1 MKFIMLASLCQTFR
15 LGSFGKDSRTLGTST
30 HDRVLGQSLNNVEV
44 PKDSLWYPKQTANP
58 IAILREGSVTV
69 KEIQGDTIVVTQLD
83 APDVYVSVHRSVFL
97 QLFTRTS
104 NAPGC

>member
-1 MKFIMLASLCQTFR
+1 MKAVMLASLCQTFR
-15 LGSFGKDSRTLGTST
+15 LGSFCKDSRTLGTST

-44 PKDSLWYPKQTANP
+44 PKDSLWYPKQTATP

-83 APDVYVSVHRSVFL
+83 ASDVYVSVHRSVFL
-97 QLFTRTS
+97 HLFTRTS
-104 NAPGC
+104 NTPGC